1 MILPTASNGD
11 CFYHSILAFFIG
23 KKVARDDPLVT
34 QFRNRL
40 MDLALENRNKIVT
53 DGESDSGC
61 KPTIVTFY
69 HEPYEEC
76 CELNETHPEKTVHP
90 KFLPVE
96 TSTSKGKVKVHNFEE
111 WNTVHRERY
120 SWADADITTIIACIT
135 GFTIYVYTGKKDRF
149 FQIYVIPPTA
159 SIWVEDSTRRSKHS
173 VETLSL
179 SL

>member
-1 MILPTASNGD
+1 MLCFRHLQLTRGLLPAPRDNTTLPQNTMILPTASNGD
-11 CFYHSILAFFIG
+11 CFYHSILALFIG

-96 TSTSKGKVKVHNFEE
+96 TSTSKGIVKVHNFEE

-135 GFTIYVYTGKKDRF
+135 GFTIY
-149 FQIYVIPPTA
+149 A
-159 SIWVEDSTRRSKHS
+159 SIFLKYFK
-173 VETLSL
+173 LI
-179 SL
+179 